1 MSPAGKYVVADNRL
15 MRLGEELLAGPLLQL
30 EQFCRVLN
38 AADPD
43 DMRVPATVRAL
54 IQMTRDCSFAPGAR
68 LLADGTPLRMTT
80 PQKGGRP
87 VKPRTTHRA
96 KQRLADGVSA

>member
-1 MSPAGKYVVADNRL
+1 

-30 EQFCRVLN
+30 EMFARVLN

-43 DMRVPATVRAL
+43 DSRVPATVRAL

-68 LLADGTPLRMTT
+68 LLADGTPLRLTT
-80 PQKGGRP
+80 KQKPKDRP
-87 VKPRTTHRA
+87 VKRRTNH
-96 KQRLADGVSA
+96 RLAGGVSAC

>member
-1 MSPAGKYVVADNRL
+1 VKQGDKYWVDDNRL

-30 EQFCRVLN
+30 EMFRNVLN

-54 IQMTRDCSFAPGAR
+54 IATTRDCSFSPGAR
-68 LLADGTPLRMTT
+68 LLADGTPLRMIQ
-80 PQKGGRP
+80 PQRCRP
-87 VKPRTTHRA
+87 A
-96 KQRLADGVSA
+96 KRRLG